1 LQLKTNTGTFLSP
14 HEAILQNL
22 DWWQHKGNTHHFY
35 PKEVFEK
42 NLSTFNNLPIIFS
55 NVDHPEKGLRG
66 QDIEAV
72 LKKLDGKTV
81 GYTRNSIINNI
92 GSPKLVSTFDI
103 TDPDI
108 EKLIQAGDIYLSTGF
123 WYDGADVGRLENVE
137 GDHVL
142 LFQRSKGG
150 TRGDPGAMIL
160 NANFDNSFDTHF
172 EDSTMT
178 GEKTDPDQGEGSA
191 ITQAYEK
198 LLKTN
203 QDEIVSQK
211 VTIEKQAGDIE
222 DLKKLMLNKDERI
235 SALEN
240 ELEGLKTDKKKADQ
254 TIMLN
259 ACFLPGTVDYFQDRI
274 NDGELDEPVKAMSL
288 MAEMGTYNAGI
299 KQPGTVPAQ
308 GNSFKANR
316 GSKQQE
322 LDESEAEALS
332 IMAEMKSVT
341 GK

>member
-1 LQLKTNTGTFLSP
+1 MQLKTNTGTFLSP

-22 DWWQHKGNTHHFY
+22 DWWQHKGTTHHFY

-81 GYTRNSIINNI
+81 GHTRNAIINNI
-92 GSPKLVSTFDI
+92 GSPKLTSTLDI

-108 EKLIQAGDIYLSTGF
+108 EKLIQTGDIYLSTGF

-160 NANFDNSFDTHF
+160 NANFDNNF
-172 EDSTMT
+172 EATTMT
-178 GEKTDPDQGEGSA
+178 GEKTDPKPGEEGSA

-203 QDEIVSQK
+203 QDEIVNQK
-211 VTIEKQAGDIE
+211 VTIEKQAGELE
-222 DLKKLMLNKDERI
+222 DLKKLITNKDERI
-235 SALEN
+235 SELEK
-240 ELEGLKTDKKKADQ
+240 ELEGLKADKKKADQ
-254 TIMLN
+254 SIMLN
-259 ACFLPGTVDYFQDRI
+259 ACFLPGTVDHFQERI
-274 NDGELDEPVKAMSL
+274 NAGELDDPVKAMTL
-288 MAEMGTYNAGI
+288 MAEMGTFNAGV
-299 KQPGTVPAQ
+299 KQPGIVPAQ
-308 GNSFKANR
+308 GNNFKANK
-316 GSKQQE
+316 GGKQPE
-322 LDESEAEALS
+322 LSEVDEETIAL
-332 IMAEMKSVT
+332 MAEMKSIT

>member
-35 PKEVFEK
+35 PKEEFEK
-42 NLSTFNNLPIIFS
+42 NLSSFDALPIIFS
-55 NVDHPEKGLRG
+55 NKDHPKNGVKGRDL
-66 QDIEAV
+66 ETV
-72 LKKLDGKTV
+72 LKEVDGRLV
-81 GYTRNSIINNI
+81 GYTRQSLINNM
-92 GSPKLVSTFDI
+92 GSPKLVSTLDI
-103 TDPDI
+103 TDPEIDD
-108 EKLIQAGDIYLSTGF
+108 LIQKGDIHLSNGF
-123 WYDGADVGRLENVE
+123 WYEGPEIGRIHSIE

-150 TRGDPGAMIL
+150 TRGDQGALIL
-160 NANFDNSFDTHF
+160 NANFDNNFDTHF
-172 EDSTMT
+172 EDKTMT
-178 GEKTDPDQGEGSA
+178 DPKTDPKQGEESA
-191 ITQAYEK
+191 IMQTYEK

-211 VTIEKQAGDIE
+211 VTIEKQAGEIE
-222 DLKKLMLNKDERI
+222 DLKKLMTNKDERI
-235 SALEN
+235 SELEN
-240 ELEGLKTDKKKADQ
+240 ELNGLKAEKKKQDQ

-259 ACFLPGTVDYFQDRI
+259 ACFLPGTVDHFQDRI
-274 NDGELDEPVKAMSL
+274 TAGELDDPVKAMSL
-288 MAEMGTYNAGI
+288 MAEMGTYNASV
-299 KQPGTVPAQ
+299 KQPGTVTAQ
-308 GNSFKANR
+308 GNNFKANK

-322 LDESEAEALS
+322 IDEAEAEALA

>member
-1 LQLKTNTGTFLSP
+1 
-14 HEAILQNL
+14 L

-42 NLSTFNNLPIIFS
+42 NLSTFDNLPIIFS

-72 LKKLDGKTV
+72 LKKLDGKIV
-81 GYTRNSIINNI
+81 GYTRNPIINNI
-92 GSPKLVSTFDI
+92 GSPKLTSTIDI
-103 TDPDI
+103 TDPDV

-160 NANFDNSFDTHF
+160 NANFDNNFDTHF
-172 EDSTMT
+172 EDTTMT
-178 GEKTDPDQGEGSA
+178 GEKTDPEPGEGSA

-211 VTIEKQAGDIE
+211 VTIEKQAGEIE
-222 DLKKLMLNKDERI
+222 DLKKLMTNKDERI
-235 SALEN
+235 SELEK
-240 ELEGLKTDKKKADQ
+240 ELEGMQANKKKQDQ

-259 ACFLPGTVDYFQDRI
+259 ACFLPGTVDHFRDRI
-274 NDGELDEPVKAMSL
+274 TAGELDDPVKSMAL
-288 MAEMGTYNAGI
+288 MAEMGTFNASV
-299 KQPGTVPAQ
+299 KQPGTVTAQ
-308 GNSFKANR
+308 GNNFKANK
-316 GSKQQE
+316 GSEQQE
-322 LDESEAEALS
+322 LDEAEAEALA